1 MKRPPMAGSTPPPPH
16 TTGRRRS
23 RGRRLLRIAVGASVA
38 LAVLVAAALAW
49 PLPDMPRPGVTGDFV
64 VRNVSVVD
72 VVGGRILPGR
82 DVVIRAG
89 RIASIATADPRNRHD
104 GLMAIDGRG
113 KFLAPGLWDMHVH
126 SLKVSPQYTHPLSI
140 ANGVTGVR
148 EMWGCA
154 GLPDSFVACGDDIG
168 RWRAGV
174 RDGSRLAPRYIQ
186 RSSFAINGP
195 RGVPADAPGD
205 FRAATAEQAH
215 ALVAHHAADGV
226 DLLKTYTELSPAAYA
241 ALAAQAR
248 MQGLAFAGHLPVR
261 VSLPQA
267 LAAGQASIEHP
278 RLFLFECYR
287 DAAAFRA
294 LPEPMRAYDTA
305 LRARLIDGHD
315 RAHCMRQMAAMAQ
328 SQTWWTPT
336 LQVLRMEARAHDP
349 AFRDDPRL
357 RYVPFVLRAG
367 LWGPDADSAA
377 QRAAAMPGR
386 DVAGELYALAMR
398 TVGQAHAAGVG
409 ILAGT
414 DAGDTYVFPGF
425 GMHDELGELV
435 RSGLSPADA
444 LRSATIRPAQFTG
457 MAGDFGSV
465 EVGKAADLILLEADP
480 LADIGNTRRI
490 AALFFNGRYLDRAA
504 LDALLEHALRQA
516 GGVRMNLQLL
526 SGALRSPVIRAQAAD

>member
-1 MKRPPMAGSTPPPPH
+1 MGVA
-16 TTGRRRS
+16 
-23 RGRRLLRIAVGASVA
+23 VA
-38 LAVLVAAALAW
+38 LAVLVAGALAW
-49 PLPDMPRPGVTGDFV
+49 PMPDMPRPGVSGDFV
-64 VRNVSVVD
+64 VRNVAIVD

-89 RIASIATADPRNRHD
+89 RIASIATSDGRNRHAGLVSVD
-104 GLMAIDGRG
+104 GSG

-154 GLPDSFVACGDDIG
+154 GLPDSFVACGEDIA

-174 RDGSRLAPRYIQ
+174 RDGSRLAPRYLQ

-195 RGVPADAPGD
+195 RGVPADAPPF
-205 FRAATAEQAH
+205 FRAATAGEAH

-241 ALAAQAR
+241 ALAAEAR
-248 MQGLAFAGHLPVR
+248 TRGVAFGGHLPVR
-261 VSLPQA
+261 VPLQQA
-267 LAAGQASIEHP
+267 LVAGQASIEHP
-278 RLFLFECYR
+278 RLFLLECYR

-294 LPEPMRAYDTA
+294 LPEPMRAYDNA
-305 LRARLIDGHD
+305 LRARLIDDHD
-315 RAHCMRQMAAMAQ
+315 RAHCARQMAAMAQ
-328 SQTWWTPT
+328 SRTWWTPT
-336 LQVLRMEARAHDP
+336 LQVLRMGARAGD
-349 AFRDDPRL
+349 AGFRNDPRL
-357 RYVPFVLRAG
+357 RYVPFVLWAG
-367 LWGPDADSAA
+367 LWGPDADAA
-377 QRAAAMPGR
+377 ARQAAAMPGR

-398 TVGQAHAAGVG
+398 NVGEAHAAGVG

-435 RSGLSPADA
+435 RSGLSPVDA
-444 LRSATIRPAQFTG
+444 LRSATIRAAQFSG
-457 MAGDFGSV
+457 MARDFGSV
-465 EVGKAADLILLEADP
+465 EVGKAADLLLLEADP
-480 LADIGNTRRI
+480 LADIGNTRKI
-490 AALFFNGRYLDRAA
+490 AGLFFNGRYLDRAA
-504 LDALLEHALRQA
+504 LDLLLDHAQRQA
-516 GGVRMNLQLL
+516 GSLRMNLQLV